1 MRKPKIKFSFNIALL
16 MLLAI
21 LFIVIVSVNPVILK
35 PNYLFGVMLRNI
47 VEIGLMALP
56 VTLIIIT
63 GGIDLSVG
71 STLVLSAMAGG
82 LVASKMPAETFG
94 SFGSI
99 AGVAVTLLT
108 GTACGLLNGLIV
120 AKLKI
125 SPLVT
130 TLATM
135 FLYMGIARGIT
146 VGDSVYSYKLSEFF
160 GTTEISGIPMQI
172 FIYVILAIV
181 FAVILSKTKLG
192 RKLYGIGLNE
202 NATKYSGIDT
212 DKVKIIIYAVSGLM
226 CAFAALIW
234 LGRFTSIKYDAGTAL
249 GLKVVTVIVLGGTSI
264 LGGYGD
270 MKGTILGTL
279 IVALL
284 NSGLTVMNIPIDMQ
298 TIVHG
303 TVLVIS
309 LVVFSI
315 LNEKAKLKKIISVKV
330 ADGEEQLPQDP
341 VGS

>member
-1 MRKPKIKFSFNIALL
+1 MKKPRFKFSFNIALL
-16 MLLAI
+16 MLLAV

-35 PNYLFGVMLRNI
+35 PDYLFGVMLRNI

-71 STLVLSAMAGG
+71 SILVLSAMAGG
-82 LVASKMPAETFG
+82 LAAAKMPSETFG

-99 AGVAVTLLT
+99 TGVAITLLT
-108 GTACGLLNGLIV
+108 GTACGLLNGLII

-146 VGDSVYSYKLSEFF
+146 IGDSVYSYKLSEFF
-160 GTTEISGIPMQI
+160 GTTEIAGIPMQI
-172 FIYVILAIV
+172 FIYAILAV
-181 FAVILSKTKLG
+181 LFVVILSKTKLG

-202 NATKYSGIDT
+202 NATRYSGIDT
-212 DKVKIIIYAVSGLM
+212 DKVKILIYAISGLM

-330 ADGEEQLPQDP
+330 ADGEDQLPQDP
-341 VGS
+341 LEI